1 MLGWIAGAAALVAI
15 VVAGVNL
22 DFIRK
27 TDTFVASFHQN
38 LAATLHSMQ
47 TASSSLALISPA
59 FLAGASIPAQY
70 TCDLAGQAGA
80 VASVSPKSPPFTVSG
95 VPSEAKSLALVMDDP
110 DVPKALRPT
119 GVFDHWVL
127 FNIPP
132 TVTDI
137 AEGESI
143 GVAGANGA
151 GEASYAGPCPP
162 REYEPSEHRYF
173 FKLFALDTMLDLPAG
188 ATKAQL
194 EEAMKGHV
202 LQEAELMGKYKR
214 Q

>member
-15 VVAGVNL
+15 VVTGVNL

-27 TDTFVASFHQN
+27 TDTFVENLHQN

-47 TASSSLALISPA
+47 TATTSLALSSPA
-59 FLAGASIPAQY
+59 FEATASIPVEY
-70 TCDLAGQAGA
+70 TCD
-80 VASVSPKSPPFTVSG
+80 VPASSGSPKSPPLTIRG
-95 VPSEAKSLALVMDDP
+95 VTAEAKSLVLLMDDP
-110 DVPKALRPT
+110 DVPKALRPD

-132 TVTDI
+132 TATDI
-137 AEGESI
+137 AEGETV

-151 GEASYAGPCPP
+151 GTAAYVGPCPP
-162 REYEPSEHRYF
+162 KQYEPSEHRYF
-173 FKLFALDTMLDLPAG
+173 FKLYALDTMLELPAG
-188 ATKAQL
+188 STKAQV

-214 Q
+214 E